1 MHIKNEVS
9 KTLVLD
15 GNAQQLAKIAG
26 AIKEIIEEHAD
37 KVTLLYGYFV
47 KSNFY
52 RRIFTNDQSGSRPKT
67 RVFVAL

>member
-26 AIKEIIEEHAD
+26 AVKEIIEEHAD
-37 KVTLLYGYFV
+37 KVILLRL
-47 KSNFY
+47 FY
-52 RRIFTNDQSGSRPKT
+52 
-67 RVFVAL
+67 